1 MVNMF
6 GGQTQDPQVFISALR
21 QYLEADEAERGEIA
35 NALSEAIVHKKVDLA
50 EVRQILLDTGQA
62 DLMDALDQFLDLIE
76 PYLMEG
82 GSEE

>member
-21 QYLEADEAERGEIA
+21 QYLEANEGDRGEIA
-35 NALSEAIVHKKVDLA
+35 NALSEAIVAKKVDLA

-62 DLMDALDQFLDLIE
+62 DLMDALDRFLDLIE

-82 GSEE
+82 SSGE